1 MKQGSPGTVT
11 PITLYES
18 GLRGTVAR
26 IGTIAAGNMYAIEI
40 IGHYAAG
47 EPASEQI
54 QLDDRTVEHLYDC
67 GLGPIVLSVLA
78 NEPDRLSEASRE
90 LLESADLT
98 ARVLHGQLRDTTTEL
113 LDLANAEGIPVV
125 LLKGIAASDTLY
137 RKAHHRTMGDI
148 DVLVPP
154 DLALEL
160 RNTLY
165 SSGFVENSAEP
176 AALRANHHHHLPT
189 VFHPRFG
196 TAVEIH
202 TALFSSEPLRSEDF
216 FAADTVWRY
225 AVDSQYGGRP
235 CSILNK
241 EYAFCYTL
249 AHWATDGKWAVNLL
263 SISDMIL
270 FMRQCGSLADWS
282 LVDDLLADSD
292 ILATYLSVFMRL
304 AAHKGI
310 VTVPE
315 QLSERLESAD
325 KRMGAMNLS
334 TMHWLMRMFPVSGRH
349 KVAWMLTRSNALSVW
364 RTLLEPKP
372 RLLRLPIAMG
382 RIISRRYPGQSMTSS
397 YAGRLRTL
405 FKRNY

>member
-1 MKQGSPGTVT
+1 ML
-11 PITLYES
+11 ITLFENE
-18 GLRGTVAR
+18 LRGNVAK
-26 IGTIAAGNMYAIEI
+26 IGTIASGNLYAIEI

-47 EPASEQI
+47 ELPSAHI
-54 QLDDRTVEHLYDC
+54 QLDDRTVEHFYEC

-78 NEPDRLSEASRE
+78 NELDRLSEGSRE

-98 ARVLHGQLRDTTTEL
+98 ARVLHGELRDTTTEL
-113 LDLANAEGIPVV
+113 LDLANAAGIPVV

-160 RNTLY
+160 RNLLCR
-165 SSGFVENSAEP
+165 SGFVENTTETAT
-176 AALRANHHHHLPT
+176 LGANRHHHLPT
-189 VFHPRFG
+189 VFHPRYT

-202 TALFSSEPLRSEDF
+202 SALFSSKPLLAEEIF
-216 FAADTVWRY
+216 TTDTVWQY
-225 AVDSQYGGRP
+225 AVESQYGGRP
-235 CSILNK
+235 CFILNQ

-270 FMRQCGSLADWS
+270 FMRQCGSLVDWS
-282 LVDDLLADSD
+282 LVDNLLADSD

-315 QLSERLESAD
+315 KLSEHLDSAD

-334 TMHWLMRMFPVSGRH
+334 TMHWLMRSFPVSGRH
-349 KVAWMLTRSNALSVW
+349 KVAWILTRSNALSVW
-364 RTLLEPKP
+364 RSLLEPRPK
-372 RLLRLPIAMG
+372 LLRLPIAAA